1 MYVLCIVIHMHFIFV
16 VGQNYIVAVT
26 GFYCKLCSKFYNNEK
41 AAKESHCQSRSHY
54 DKYKVPYFWWC
65 GALDNYYVELFW
77 NVCLKMYK
85 VEQFH
90 ARCHFSYIKIIVHFM
105 KDLPT

>member
-1 MYVLCIVIHMHFIFV
+1 MSTSISTQKVYFQFMCMYIFNCLKFINIDILNKCIVILMHFIFV

-54 DKYKVPYFWWC
+54 DKYKVLMMMWC
-65 GALDNYYVELFW
+65 F
-77 NVCLKMYK
+77 K
-85 VEQFH
+85 
-90 ARCHFSYIKIIVHFM
+90 
-105 KDLPT
+105 